1 MVTDVLEFLKTEQH
15 DELEGKR
22 LKRHLE
28 EMVGPERVNAVWLIS
43 MAAIRAVERHDRKHD
58 AADAAD
64 DEVHEEREHVEQWRV
79 GVVDLERLRAAVEP
93 ELNRRH
99 GPVL

>member
-28 EMVGPERVNAVWLIS
+28 EMVGAERVNAVWLIS
-43 MAAIRAVERHDRKHD
+43 MAAIRAVERHDRNAPVELAPGVSTH
-58 AADAAD
+58 AY
-64 DEVHEEREHVEQWRV
+64 EVVSGLHLDSFVDQSIYEGQHSMRV
-79 GVVDLERLRAAVEP
+79 A
-93 ELNRRH
+93 
-99 GPVL
+99 